1 MNEHAKGEGVR
12 VTNSLYAR
20 HFNESGH
27 KFINPNE
34 NMEIIKIENNP
45 QKRKLIEELEIL
57 KVKKEDKNK
66 LMNIKVD
73 FTNEEIFYYILNNKQ
88 K

>member
-1 MNEHAKGEGVR
+1 
-12 VTNSLYAR
+12 
-20 HFNESGH
+20 
-27 KFINPNE
+27 
-34 NMEIIKIENNP
+34 MEIIKIENNP

>member
-1 MNEHAKGEGVR
+1 MNYIFIEILFYSIFIE
-12 VTNSLYAR
+12 Y
-20 HFNESGH
+20 FH
-27 KFINPNE
+27 KFINPKE

-45 QKRKLIEELEIL
+45 QKGKLIEELEIL

-73 FTNEEIFYYILNNKQ
+73 FTDEEIF
-88 K
+88 

>member
-1 MNEHAKGEGVR
+1 
-12 VTNSLYAR
+12 
-20 HFNESGH
+20 
-27 KFINPNE
+27 
-34 NMEIIKIENNP
+34 MEIIKIENNP

-88 K
+88 NKLK

>member
-1 MNEHAKGEGVR
+1 MEYGVCFW
-12 VTNSLYAR
+12 NSVYGITVNCDR
-20 HFNESGH
+20 
-27 KFINPNE
+27 KCTVYMTWQWP
-34 NMEIIKIENNP
+34 MPKIENNP

-57 KVKKEDKNK
+57 EVKKEDKNK
-66 LMNIKVD
+66 LINIKVD

>member
-1 MNEHAKGEGVR
+1 MKFLVDVYKR
-12 VTNSLYAR
+12 Q
-20 HFNESGH
+20 ESGH

-34 NMEIIKIENNP
+34 NMEIIKIENNQ
-45 QKRKLIEELEIL
+45 QKRKLIEELEIP

-66 LMNIKVD
+66 LMNIEVD
-73 FTNEEIFYYILNNKQ
+73 FTNEEIFYYILNNNQ